1 MNDTNLK
8 TLLQSRGKYLDI
20 AALLL
25 RNRLFVEIDVILDI
39 LEAHIQ
45 IRTPTRNLYLTA
57 DPEFADFAKII
68 IPYIVIRYIL
78 AIIKSRFQILEKSVC
93 SNTHRIL
100 QKSEFSLHAA
110 IYIHRTQ
117 FRPRKPYFTVNII
130 RNKRALPF

>member
-57 DPEFADFAKII
+57 DPEFADFAQGET
-68 IPYIVIRYIL
+68 L
-78 AIIKSRFQILEKSVC
+78 
-93 SNTHRIL
+93 
-100 QKSEFSLHAA
+100 
-110 IYIHRTQ
+110 
-117 FRPRKPYFTVNII
+117 
-130 RNKRALPF
+130 